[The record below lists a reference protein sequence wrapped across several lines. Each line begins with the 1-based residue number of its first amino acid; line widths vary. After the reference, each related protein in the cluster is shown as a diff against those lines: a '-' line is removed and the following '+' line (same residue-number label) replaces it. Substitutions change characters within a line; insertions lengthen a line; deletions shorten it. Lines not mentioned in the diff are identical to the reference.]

1 MTFPS
6 YGLLM
11 AEDAKLLSKCL
22 ACYDT
27 IRPLFR
33 YVHVYVWLQVSCR
46 KWFASLL
53 TDYFFGCVQ
62 SLSPTVKLPAIAVL
76 LAAIPD
82 IKVYIGIEDM
92 ACSDYEQDL
101 ADGLDQLLLSIQ
113 FVCQI
118 ARMTVANL
126 DEMQDNK
133 TSKKPWSFTSTAIC
147 CLDNALGIGT
157 SIESTAFSHECI
169 LMH

>member
-1 MTFPS
+1 M
-6 YGLLM
+6 
-11 AEDAKLLSKCL
+11 
-22 ACYDT
+22 
-27 IRPLFR
+27 
-33 YVHVYVWLQVSCR
+33 
-46 KWFASLL
+46 
-53 TDYFFGCVQ
+53 
-62 SLSPTVKLPAIAVL
+62 KLPAIAVL

-133 TSKKPWSFTSTAIC
+133 TSKKP
-147 CLDNALGIGT
+147 
-157 SIESTAFSHECI
+157 
-169 LMH
+169 